1 MLEAEALAEYL
12 ELSELQ
18 AENLRSRGQA
28 RSERRAES
36 KRRARSAEA
45 AMRRTAMG
53 PLENYTIEEKSVAK
67 GDKMEAPQPAP
78 TIDESTGLP
87 EEEAK
92 QGDEGVVSPQS
103 FPIGAK
109 VRIHVS
115 RLKRKFDG
123 QLAEVESV
131 GQKFVKVR
139 MLTGPSMTET
149 KQFLPTCIKLEEP
162 VKAAETEKTSAASTA
177 AQRAEAMFG
186 KCDDI

>member
-1 MLEAEALAEYL
+1 MADSIQKLSEEEKDILPKLVSLVGQKDLARDGRVLEAMRDF
-12 ELSELQ
+12 LSK
-18 AENLRSRGQA
+18 N
-28 RSERRAES
+28 
-36 KRRARSAEA
+36 
-45 AMRRTAMG
+45 
-53 PLENYTIEEKSVAK
+53 EEKSVAK

>member
-1 MLEAEALAEYL
+1 
-12 ELSELQ
+12 
-18 AENLRSRGQA
+18 
-28 RSERRAES
+28 
-36 KRRARSAEA
+36 
-45 AMRRTAMG
+45 MRDFL
-53 PLENYTIEEKSVAK
+53 PKNEEKSVAK

-149 KQFLPTCIKLEEP
+149 KQFLPTCIKLKQKKHQQHPRLLKERKPCLASAMIFRDVPDE
-162 VKAAETEKTSAASTA
+162 AARRKGYARPRETPPCFATSY
-177 AQRAEAMFG
+177 AMERIAG
-186 KCDDI
+186 GWLLKYKSGHCG